1 MNLTPV
7 AQWLEKRGV
16 GTIGETIFMYH
27 LPADVEAGI
36 LLRPSLAGARIW
48 HDLPGYLKFDFQ
60 LITRAKTF
68 EEAQALADQA
78 VKELTVNDRNI
89 GGWMVNYMRPATMPV
104 GFPITIGEMVE
115 FNTRVSCC
123 IVVL

>member
-7 AQWLEKRGV
+7 AQWLEKRGL

-27 LPADVEAGI
+27 LPADVDVGI
-36 LLRPSLAGARIW
+36 LLRPSLNGAKIW

-60 LITRAKTF
+60 LIVRARTVD
-68 EEAQALADQA
+68 EAQALSEQA
-78 VKELTVNDRNI
+78 VKELTVSNLTVGD
-89 GGWMVNYMRPATMPV
+89 WAVNYMRPVHHPV
-104 GFPITIGEMVE
+104 GFPISIGEMVE
-115 FNTRVSCC
+115 FNTRIACC